1 MESQVQLVDRSEM
14 IGAMREQ
21 LQLDPRRCAVV
32 TIDLQRG
39 ALDPEIATLPIPDG
53 EGERVLAGAERLVGL
68 ARARGIAVVH
78 VITHWSAPE
87 LANHP
92 FEQAMLAAKQ
102 SFTPDR
108 PSDYGR
114 HKLSGSRE
122 AELMPALGP
131 EPGDFVVDSKR
142 RFDMFYGTNLEGLLR
157 ALGVDTL
164 LLAGVNTNTC
174 VQAST
179 FGAYSRD
186 LRVVIIADAVASAY
200 GQDLHNFALQN
211 IQRRLGWVLTIEQLE
226 AKLDTPGDQPAAPVV
241 AGVAR

>member
-1 MESQVQLVDRSEM
+1 MENQVQLVDRSEM
-14 IGAMREQ
+14 IDAMREQ
-21 LQLDPRRCAVV
+21 LRLDPRRCAVV

-39 ALDPEIATLPIPDG
+39 ALDPDIATLPIPDG
-53 EGERVLAGAERLVGL
+53 EGERVLAGTERLVRL
-68 ARARGIAVVH
+68 ARARGIPVVH

-114 HKLSGSRE
+114 HKLTGSRE

-186 LRVVIIADAVASAY
+186 LRVVVVADAVASAY

-211 IQRRLGWVLTIEQLE
+211 IQRRLGWVLTIDQLE
-226 AKLDTPGDQPAAPVV
+226 AKLAAAATAAAAV
-241 AGVAR
+241 AGVSG